1 MSRIGKQP
9 VTLSGTT
16 LEVTGNTVLIRGSK
30 GELKVTLPEGLNLV
44 VENGIAIVTRNGD
57 EFSAAH
63 GLFRSLLFNA
73 VKGVSEGWQRTLE
86 INGVGMKAALTGG
99 SITLNLGFSHPIVF
113 DIPEGIQAQVVKNQI
128 IISGIDKQLVG
139 EVAAQIRKLKKPEP
153 YKGKGIKYSD
163 EKIRRKAGKTGKAG
177 K

>member
-113 DIPEGIQAQVVKNQI
+113 DIPEGIQAPGEFPQKEN
-128 IISGIDKQLVG
+128 SGAFRPDAPDLPQHRTHLQQRPG
-139 EVAAQIRKLKKPEP
+139 PH
-153 YKGKGIKYSD
+153 G
-163 EKIRRKAGKTGKAG
+163 
-177 K
+177 